1 MPKKLPERGGHP
13 MIQELEPY
21 CSYSRP
27 PRRGGGHRQ
36 IRRHTKRGGL
46 FVSLVTLCRLFGA
59 GLEDLFSFN
68 F

>member
-1 MPKKLPERGGHP
+1 

-21 CSYSRP
+21 CGYS
-27 PRRGGGHRQ
+27 RRGGGHRQ
-36 IRRHTKRGGL
+36 IRRHTSGGL
-46 FVSLVTLCRLFGA
+46 FVTAVTLCRLFGA